1 MDTSIFRY
9 VLEVEKYRNITQA
22 AKRLFISQPA
32 LTKQLN
38 KLEKELGFSPFDRTH
53 SPISVTPQG
62 EIFLDFAR
70 RYVQLESEMMDSLRQ
85 SDSSRACTDCHNA
98 SWWRLRCCSGSTF
111 HDDTSRDT
119 SQLPESQ
126 LSAVRRRAGKRIH
139 RLSHLY

>member
-85 SDSSRACTDCHNA
+85 FNQIPA
-98 SWWRLRCCSGSTF
+98 
-111 HDDTSRDT
+111 DT